1 MFYKLKKPKE
11 VVKEFFKDYFEK
23 RNAKAAA
30 SWFSEDLKYIGSNPN
45 EICENKRNL
54 IEIFKNDICSF
65 PSSLNFYIEDLLET
79 KLAEG
84 VSLINSSIM
93 LCGENGNFKVNIR
106 YSILCKNAENGY
118 KIVSAHCSF
127 PDESQKY
134 MEKKLNKVSKKL
146 KVNEMILKNSL
157 EQSNIYFWEYDIINN
172 IVIPGY
178 KLIEKFNFPEKM
190 ENGIESIIDSNIVH
204 KDGIE
209 DFRYLHEELKR
220 GEKSVNK
227 AIKFFY
233 DNSVQWREIK
243 YEITETQYGKNSKAL
258 GISRNI
264 NKEKSLENLMGS
276 LLYSE
281 FDFIAKINSKN
292 KNYTLYT
299 DKEYINNIE
308 IKDGKNI
315 EELFQYFLENYVKED
330 DKERVSEHFS
340 FDYIVESLFKNKEIV
355 FYYEGY
361 DDKKNIKIKKLK
373 AFYLQKNSNI
383 FYVIRTDVTE
393 IYEKQKDNIE
403 ALELALKSAEAA
415 KVSKTNFL
423 SKISHEIRTPINV
436 IIGMSEIALNE
447 IDYKGKGEIKSYLT
461 KIQSSSDYLLSL
473 INDVLKISKIE
484 SGKLV
489 LDKKLINTD
498 KFFQDINL
506 MCEVQAKNKNITYEF
521 IKKEGVKECYIGD
534 EIRFK
539 QVLINIISNAI
550 KFTDVLGKVK
560 ISCEEISEKNGFS
573 RLLIVVEDTGR
584 GISKDFI
591 EHIFEPFSQEGLGTS
606 SKYGGSGLGL
616 AISKNIVDLMDGN
629 IEIESKKNIGTKF
642 KIEVMLESKNLNK
655 KIKINEDIKMRNKN
669 KNISFKGE
677 KILVAEDHELNI
689 EVIKKLLEY
698 KGLQVEIA
706 RNGLEAVQRFQLFS
720 KEYSAIL
727 MDIRM
732 PVMNGIEAAKKIRQL
747 NRENSKTIPIIAVTA
762 GVFQNE
768 KENILKAGMNDIL
781 EKPIIKGDLYS
792 IIYKHIYE
800 K

>member
-23 RNAKAAA
+23 RNAKAAT

-45 EICENKRNL
+45 EICENKETL
-54 IEIFKNDICSF
+54 IEIFKEDISSF
-65 PSSLNFYIEDLLET
+65 PSSLNISIEELLET
-79 KLAEG
+79 KLAEDM
-84 VSLINSSIM
+84 SLINSSII
-93 LCGENGNFKVNIR
+93 LYRENENFKINIR
-106 YSILCKNAENGY
+106 YSILCKNDENGY

-172 IVIPGY
+172 ILMPGY
-178 KLIEKFNFPEKM
+178 KLMEKFDFPEKM

-209 DFRYLHEELKR
+209 DFRYLHEELRK
-220 GEKSVNK
+220 GKKSVNK

-233 DNSVQWREIK
+233 DNSIQWREIK

-281 FDFIAKINSKN
+281 FDFIAKINSEN

-330 DKERVSEHFS
+330 AKERVREHFN
-340 FDYIVESLFKNKEIV
+340 FNYLVKNLFKNKEIV

-361 DDKKNIKIKKLK
+361 DNNKNIKIKKIK
-373 AFYLQKNSNI
+373 AFYLKKNSNI
-383 FYVIRTDVTE
+383 FYVVRTDVTE
-393 IYEKQKDNIE
+393 VYEKQKDNIE

-447 IDYKGKGEIKSYLT
+447 IDYKGKVEIKSYLS

-489 LDKKLINTD
+489 LNKKLINTN

-506 MCEVQAKNKNITYEF
+506 MCEVQARNKNITYEF

-534 EIRFK
+534 EIRLK

-560 ISCEEISEKNGFS
+560 ITCEEISERNEFS
-573 RLLIVVEDTGR
+573 RLLIVVEDTGC

-591 EHIFEPFSQEGLGTS
+591 EHIFEPFSQEGLGA

-655 KIKINEDIKMRNKN
+655 KIRINEDVKMRNKN

-706 RNGLEAVQRFQLFS
+706 RNGLEAVQKFQLFS

-768 KENILKAGMNDIL
+768 KENILKAEMNDTL
-781 EKPIIKGDLYS
+781 EKPIIKEDLYS

>member
-1 MFYKLKKPKE
+1 MFYKLKDPKE
-11 VVKEFFKDYFEK
+11 VVEEFFKDYFKKRKEK
-23 RNAKAAA
+23 EAI
-30 SWFSEDLKYIGSNPN
+30 SWFYEDLKYIGSNPN
-45 EICENKRNL
+45 EICENKKTL
-54 IEIFKNDICSF
+54 IEIFKEDISSF
-65 PSSLNFYIEDLLET
+65 PSSLNISIEELLET
-79 KLAEG
+79 KLTEDM
-84 VSLINSSIM
+84 SLINSSII
-93 LCGENGNFKVNIR
+93 LYRENENFKVNVR
-106 YSILCKNAENGY
+106 YSIFCKDDGNGY
-118 KIVSAHCSF
+118 KIFSAHCSF
-127 PDESQKY
+127 PDSSKKH
-134 MEKKLNKVSKKL
+134 MEKELSEISKELRLN
-146 KVNEMILKNSL
+146 EIILKNSL
-157 EQSNIYFWEYDIINN
+157 KESNIYFWEYDIEND
-172 IVIPGY
+172 VFIPSY
-178 KLIEKFNFPEKM
+178 RLTNKFNFPEKIV
-190 ENGIESIIDSNIVH
+190 NGIESLIKSNIIH
-204 KDGIE
+204 RDGIKDFIKIHE
-209 DFRYLHEELKR
+209 DLKK
-220 GEKSVNK
+220 GEKNITK

-233 DNSVQWREIK
+233 DDNIQWREIK
-243 YEITETQYGKNSKAL
+243 YEIVESQYGKNLRAL

-281 FDFIAKINSKN
+281 FDFIVKINSKN
-292 KNYTLYT
+292 KQYSIYT
-299 DKEYINNIE
+299 DKDYINDIK

-315 EELFQYFLENYVKED
+315 EKLFQYFLENYVKED
-330 DKERVSEHFS
+330 NKIRVSEHFN
-340 FDYIVESLFKNKEIV
+340 FNYIVENLSKKKEIV

-361 DDKKNIKIKKLK
+361 GNNKNIKIKKIK
-373 AFYLQKNSNI
+373 ALSLNSSSNI

-415 KVSKTNFL
+415 KISETNFL

-447 IDYKGKGEIKSYLT
+447 IDYKGKEEIKSYLT
-461 KIQSSSDYLLSL
+461 KMQSSSDYLLSL
-473 INDVLKISKIE
+473 INDVLKISKIQ

-489 LDKKLINTD
+489 LDKKLINMN

-506 MCEVQAKNKNITYEF
+506 MYEVQAKNKNITYEF
-521 IKKEGVKECYIGD
+521 VKKEGVKEFYIGD
-534 EIRFK
+534 EIRLK

-591 EHIFEPFSQEGLGTS
+591 EHIFEPFSQEGFGIS

-629 IEIESKKNIGTKF
+629 IKIESKKNVGTKF
-642 KIEVMLESKNLNK
+642 KIQVMLKSKNLENK
-655 KIKINEDIKMRNKN
+655 NIINKNTKINNKN
-669 KNISFKGE
+669 KDIIFNGE

-689 EVIKKLLEY
+689 EVMKKLLKY

-720 KEYSAIL
+720 REYSAIL

-732 PVMNGIEAAKKIRQL
+732 PVMNGLEAAKRIRQL

-768 KENILKAGMNDIL
+768 KEDVLKAGMNDIL
-781 EKPIIKGDLYS
+781 EKPIIKEDLYS
-792 IIYKHIYE
+792 IIYKYIYE